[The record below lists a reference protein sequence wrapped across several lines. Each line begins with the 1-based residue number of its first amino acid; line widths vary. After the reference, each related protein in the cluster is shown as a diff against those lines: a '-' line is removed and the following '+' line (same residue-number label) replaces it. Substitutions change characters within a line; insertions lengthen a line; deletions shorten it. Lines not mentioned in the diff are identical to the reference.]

1 MSRLEKS
8 SLRLHLSWI
17 GPTWISGNL
26 SCKLQAIFDPR
37 LFKKKLK
44 KLRLLRSL
52 INASFTPIF
61 HSYSKRE
68 VLVRWFDYLPSLYIL
83 KEDPANISQLYR
95 DFRESQS
102 KSNLR

>member
-26 SCKLQAIFDPR
+26 LCKLQAIFDPR

-44 KLRLLRSL
+44 KIATFEEPNKCL
-52 INASFTPIF
+52 FYPYF
-61 HSYSKRE
+61 
-68 VLVRWFDYLPSLYIL
+68 P
-83 KEDPANISQLYR
+83 
-95 DFRESQS
+95 
-102 KSNLR
+102 